1 MNPKEL
7 KEHIQQELSNKDI
20 FPPEIPVKEEIG
32 KLGLMWPRTY
42 AEIHDATPLL
52 NSYAESGCPAD
63 CGPDWSLEKIVT
75 LMKRG
80 PHRSSK
86 KKDAVRQLRKE
97 TEEKITNKYARI
109 VRWGDIKHDIP
120 KKLKISPVAMIPHK
134 SKKYR
139 CILDLS
145 FTLFQDGK
153 SYTSV
158 NTTTNKQAKPQA
170 MAQLGLSLKRI
181 VALMADNYN
190 EDKPFMFVKLDIKD
204 GFWRMAVSNED
215 AWNFAYVLPSL
226 KPLQSDDE
234 IELVIPNSL
243 QMGWCESPPF
253 FCSGSETARDI
264 IESIAYNPNL
274 PPHRL
279 EHDML
284 KDVMDN
290 TSFLPISNGKTS
302 FEVFVDDFI
311 GTTNNIATEHLQ
323 QVSRAMLH
331 GIHSIFPPPSITGHS
346 GEDPISEQ
354 KIHKGE
360 GIWAF
365 EKEVLGWIFNGQKF
379 TIRLPSKKCQE
390 IITFIRKIL
399 KIKRPS
405 LNKYQKLAGKLQ
417 HASFGI
423 PGGTGLFTPIQ
434 MAMSGNPSFI
444 PLTSELKCILKDWQ
458 YMIKYMDTNPTS
470 VLQLVQNYPDY
481 IGYSDSCGMGTGG
494 TWSSGTKH
502 LSPFLWQLRWPS
514 DIERSLVTSSN
525 PSGTITMND
534 LELAGMV
541 LNWYALECNVHC
553 LKHHHIANFCDN
565 TSAVA
570 WAYRLRTSKSRI
582 AGRLLRL
589 LSIRIHSRQASN
601 LLPMNIAGE
610 ENIMADVVSRAFK
623 DGKYFSAS
631 SNLTDHFNSH
641 FPLPQNYS
649 WREFHM
655 PKEIISHVISC
666 LRGDILPMAWLL
678 EPPRIG
684 RNIGPT
690 GANIARSS
698 DASPSSATSLPSPET
713 SWSGPLLHG
722 SGLALTEGEI
732 RSKFR
737 ASRTRS
743 RPSARPSC
751 WLANQAQSTG
761 RTRSTT

>member
-1 MNPKEL
+1 ML
-7 KEHIQQELSNKDI
+7 KEVMTSN
-20 FPPEIPVKEEIG
+20 
-32 KLGLMWPRTY
+32 
-42 AEIHDATPLL
+42 
-52 NSYAESGCPAD
+52 
-63 CGPDWSLEKIVT
+63 
-75 LMKRG
+75 
-80 PHRSSK
+80 SS
-86 KKDAVRQLRKE
+86 
-97 TEEKITNKYARI
+97 
-109 VRWGDIKHDIP
+109 
-120 KKLKISPVAMIPHK
+120 IS
-134 SKKYR
+134 S
-139 CILDLS
+139 S
-145 FTLFQDGK
+145 
-153 SYTSV
+153 
-158 NTTTNKQAKPQA
+158 N
-170 MAQLGLSLKRI
+170 AQ
-181 VALMADNYN
+181 
-190 EDKPFMFVKLDIKD
+190 
-204 GFWRMAVSNED
+204 
-215 AWNFAYVLPSL
+215 
-226 KPLQSDDE
+226 
-234 IELVIPNSL
+234 
-243 QMGWCESPPF
+243 
-253 FCSGSETARDI
+253 
-264 IESIAYNPNL
+264 
-274 PPHRL
+274 
-279 EHDML
+279 
-284 KDVMDN
+284 
-290 TSFLPISNGKTS
+290 TS

-311 GTTNNIATEHLQ
+311 GTTNNIAPQHLQ

-331 GIHSIFPPPSITGHS
+331 GIHSIFPPPSVTGHS
-346 GEDPISEQ
+346 GEDPVSEQ

-365 EKEVLGWIFNGQKF
+365 EKEVLGWIFNGKNF
-379 TIRLPSKKCQE
+379 TIKLPSKKCQE
-390 IITFIRKIL
+390 IIIFIRKIL

-458 YMIKYMDTNPTS
+458 HMIKYMDDNPTS

-481 IGYSDSCGMGTGG
+481 IGYSDSCGIGTGG

-502 LSPFLWQLRWPS
+502 LSPFLWQLRWPA
-514 DIERSLVTSSN
+514 DIENSLVTSSN

-541 LNWYALECNVHC
+541 LNWYALECNVTN
-553 LKHHHIANFCDN
+553 LRHHHIANFCDN

-589 LSIRIHSRQASN
+589 LSIRIHSRQASS

-631 SNLTDHFNSH
+631 CNLTNHFNTH

-655 PKEIISHVISC
+655 PTGIVSHVISC

-678 EPPRIG
+678 EPPKIG
-684 RNIGPT
+684 KSIGHI
-690 GANIARSS
+690 GANTAHSLTANHSS
-698 DASPSSATSLPSPET
+698 PTSPPSHET

-722 SGLALTEGEI
+722 SGLALTAEEI
-732 RSKFR
+732 RSRFK
-737 ASRTRS
+737 ASRMRS

-761 RTRSTT
+761 HTKSTT